1 MADAIEL
8 YDYQKEA
15 LLKLRTGSILCGG
28 TGSGKSRVALSYY
41 FSVVCNGV
49 LNPYKKPT
57 RLKPLYIITTARKR
71 DTKDWEE
78 ELIPFDISVGNGI
91 VVDSW
96 NNIKKYVDVVDAFF
110 IFDEQ
115 RVVGSGKWART
126 FVKISKRNDWILL
139 SATPGD
145 TWMDYVS
152 VFVANG
158 YYKNRSEFVRE
169 HVLYNNYTTYPKIE
183 KFVNTKKLFD
193 IRNKILVP
201 MNYTKRT
208 VQHHIPTYV
217 DYDDALY
224 KSIMKTRQN
233 PYQNNEPIRDAA
245 ALVYILRRL
254 VNTDESR
261 VEAVKELLQKN
272 DRAVIFY
279 SFDYELEILRS
290 VCRSLG
296 VPIGE
301 WNGHVHNPLPRTK
314 RWAYLVQYTAGCEG
328 WNCTETD
335 CLIFYSQSYSYKVM
349 VQASG
354 RIDRLTTPYKDLYYY
369 HLQSRSGID
378 RAISGALSK
387 KQTFNERAFTR
398 KMSDIFV

>member
-1 MADAIEL
+1 MADSIEL

-28 TGSGKSRVALSYY
+28 TGSGKSRVALAYY
-41 FSVVCNGV
+41 FSKVCNGV
-49 LNPYKKPT
+49 LEPYVKPT
-57 RLKPLYIITTARKR
+57 RTKPLYIITTARKR

-78 ELIPFDISVGNGI
+78 ELIPFYISIEDGV

-96 NNIKKYVDVVDAFF
+96 NNIKKYTDVQNAFF

-145 TWMDYVS
+145 TWMDYIS

-158 YYKNRSEFVRE
+158 YYKNRSDFIRQ
-169 HVLYNNYTTYPKIE
+169 HVVYNSYTTYPKVE
-183 KFVNTKKLFD
+183 RFVNTKRLFD
-193 IRNKILVP
+193 IRKEILVP
-201 MNYTKRT
+201 MNYTKHT
-208 VQHHIPTYV
+208 VQHHIPVYV
-217 DYDDALY
+217 DYDSVLY
-224 KSIMKTRQN
+224 KSVMKTRQN
-233 PYQNNEPIRDAA
+233 PFWNNEPIRDASS
-245 ALVYILRRL
+245 LVYILRRI
-254 VNTDESR
+254 VNSDDSR
-261 VEAVKELLQKN
+261 IEAVQDLLKKN

-279 SFDYELEILRS
+279 SFDYELELLRG
-290 VCRSLG
+290 VCQSMG

-301 WNGHVHNPLPRTK
+301 WNGHIHNRLPQSN
-314 RWAYLVQYTAGCEG
+314 RWAYLVQYTAGSEG
-328 WNCTETD
+328 WNCIETD

-369 HLQSRSGID
+369 HLQSRSVID
-378 RAISGALSK
+378 RAISGALAK
-387 KQTFNERAFTR
+387 KQTFNETSFTR